1 MLRLDGL
8 VQRFAVLT
16 GPEQHRRMTSAEGD
30 EPSAVTT

>member
-1 MLRLDGL
+1 MAWCK
-8 VQRFAVLT
+8 RFAVLT